1 MPFHDSSTDLFSQV
15 NLYHGAKVTV
25 AGILKMNYFSPR
37 QFVFIIALAVL
48 LTTLPLQSI
57 FKKMRQKDMKE
68 AKEQAKMQNKEEPEV
83 GLNADENMSGTTHL
97 NEPVTDEPELETL
110 RNELGE
116 MKDKYIRK
124 VAEFENFKKRS
135 LKERIDLIQT
145 AGKEVIVDLLEVLDD
160 CERAEKQMSTLDD
173 KAKEGVMLV
182 FNKLKSLLTAKG
194 LKPMETI
201 NKEFNPDIHE
211 AITEIPA
218 PTEEQK
224 GKVIDEI
231 QKGYYL
237 NDKIIRYAK
246 VVVGK

>member
-1 MPFHDSSTDLFSQV
+1 
-15 NLYHGAKVTV
+15 
-25 AGILKMNYFSPR
+25 
-37 QFVFIIALAVL
+37 
-48 LTTLPLQSI
+48 
-57 FKKMRQKDMKE
+57 MRQKDTKE
-68 AKEQAKMQNKEEPEV
+68 ASEQAKMQNTEEPEV
-83 GLNADENMSGTTHL
+83 GINADENISGISHL
-97 NEPVTDEPELETL
+97 NEPLANEPELETL

-116 MKDKYIRK
+116 MKDKFIRK

-135 LKERIDLIQT
+135 LKERVELIQT
-145 AGKEVIVDLLEVLDD
+145 AGKEVIIDMLEVLDD
-160 CERAEKQMSTLDD
+160 CERAEKQMSSLDE

-218 PTEEQK
+218 PTPEQK

>member
-1 MPFHDSSTDLFSQV
+1 
-15 NLYHGAKVTV
+15 
-25 AGILKMNYFSPR
+25 MNYFSLR

-68 AKEQAKMQNKEEPEV
+68 ANERAKMQNREEPEV
-83 GLNADENMSGTTHL
+83 GINADENMGGTTHL
-97 NEPVTDEPELETL
+97 SEPVTDEPELETL

-116 MKDKYIRK
+116 MKDKFIRK

-135 LKERIDLIQT
+135 SKERIELIQT
-145 AGKEVIVDLLEVLDD
+145 AGKEVIIDMLEVLDD
-160 CERAEKQMSTLDD
+160 CERAEKQMSTLDE

-182 FNKLKSLLTAKG
+182 FNKLKSLLFAKG

-201 NKEFNPDIHE
+201 SKEFNPDIHE

-218 PTEEQK
+218 SNDEQK

>member
-1 MPFHDSSTDLFSQV
+1 
-15 NLYHGAKVTV
+15 
-25 AGILKMNYFSPR
+25 MNYFSPR

-68 AKEQAKMQNKEEPEV
+68 ANERAKMQNREEPEV
-83 GLNADENMSGTTHL
+83 GINADENMGGTTHL
-97 NEPVTDEPELETL
+97 SEPVTDEPELETL

-116 MKDKYIRK
+116 MKDKFIRK

-135 LKERIDLIQT
+135 SKERIELIQT
-145 AGKEVIVDLLEVLDD
+145 AGKEVIIDMLEVLDD
-160 CERAEKQMSTLDD
+160 CERAEKQMSTLDE

-182 FNKLKSLLTAKG
+182 FNKLKSLLFAKG

-201 NKEFNPDIHE
+201 SKEFNPDIHE

-218 PTEEQK
+218 SNDEQK

>member
-1 MPFHDSSTDLFSQV
+1 
-15 NLYHGAKVTV
+15 
-25 AGILKMNYFSPR
+25 
-37 QFVFIIALAVL
+37 
-48 LTTLPLQSI
+48 
-57 FKKMRQKDMKE
+57 MRQKDMKE
-68 AKEQAKMQNKEEPEV
+68 AKEQAKVQQPDDAEV
-83 GLNADENMSGTTHL
+83 GINADENLSGTTHL
-97 NEPVTDEPELETL
+97 NEPLINEPEIETL

-116 MKDKYIRK
+116 MKDKFIRK

-135 LKERIDLIQT
+135 LKERIELIQT

-160 CERAEKQMSTLDD
+160 CERAEKQMSSVDEQS
-173 KAKEGVMLV
+173 KEGVILV

-218 PTEEQK
+218 PTGEQK

>member
-1 MPFHDSSTDLFSQV
+1 
-15 NLYHGAKVTV
+15 
-25 AGILKMNYFSPR
+25 MNYFSPR

-68 AKEQAKMQNKEEPEV
+68 ANERAKMQNAEDPEV
-83 GLNADENMSGTTHL
+83 GINADENMSGTSHL
-97 NEPVTDEPELETL
+97 SEPVTDEPELETL

-116 MKDKYIRK
+116 MKDKFIRK

-135 LKERIDLIQT
+135 SKERMELIQT
-145 AGKEVIVDLLEVLDD
+145 AGKEVITDMLEVLDD

-182 FNKLKSLLTAKG
+182 FNKLKSLLIAKG

>member
-1 MPFHDSSTDLFSQV
+1 
-15 NLYHGAKVTV
+15 
-25 AGILKMNYFSPR
+25 MNYFSPR
-37 QFVFIIALAVL
+37 QFVLIIALAVL

-68 AKEQAKMQNKEEPEV
+68 ANERAKMQNAEEPEV
-83 GLNADENMSGTTHL
+83 GINADENMGGTTHL
-97 NEPVTDEPELETL
+97 SEPVTDEPELETL

-116 MKDKYIRK
+116 MKDKFIRK

-135 LKERIDLIQT
+135 SKERIELIQT
-145 AGKEVIVDLLEVLDD
+145 AGKEVIIDMLEVLDD
-160 CERAEKQMSTLDD
+160 CERAEKQMSSLDD
-173 KAKEGVMLV
+173 KAREGVMLV
-182 FNKLKSLLTAKG
+182 FNKLKTLLTAKG

-201 NKEFNPDIHE
+201 NEEFNPDIHE

-218 PTEEQK
+218 PTEKQK

>member
-1 MPFHDSSTDLFSQV
+1 
-15 NLYHGAKVTV
+15 
-25 AGILKMNYFSPR
+25 MNYFSPR
-37 QFVFIIALAVL
+37 QFVPIIALAVL

-68 AKEQAKMQNKEEPEV
+68 ANERAKMQNAAEPEV
-83 GLNADENMSGTTHL
+83 GINADENMSGTTHL
-97 NEPVTDEPELETL
+97 SEPLTNEPELETL

-116 MKDKYIRK
+116 IKDKFIRK

-135 LKERIDLIQT
+135 TKERIDLIQT
-145 AGKEVIVDLLEVLDD
+145 AGKEVIIDMLEVLDD
-160 CERAEKQMSTLDD
+160 CERAEKQMSTIDD

-182 FNKLKSLLTAKG
+182 FNKLKSLLVAKG

-211 AITEIPA
+211 AITEIPVPA
-218 PTEEQK
+218 EEQK

>member
-1 MPFHDSSTDLFSQV
+1 
-15 NLYHGAKVTV
+15 
-25 AGILKMNYFSPR
+25 
-37 QFVFIIALAVL
+37 
-48 LTTLPLQSI
+48 
-57 FKKMRQKDMKE
+57 MKE
-68 AKEQAKMQNKEEPEV
+68 EKGQAKMQQPEDAEV
-83 GLNADENMSGTTHL
+83 GINADENMSGTSHL
-97 NEPVTDEPELETL
+97 NEPLTNEPEIEVL
-110 RNELGE
+110 RNEVGE
-116 MKDKYIRK
+116 MKDKFIRK

-135 LKERIDLIQT
+135 LKERIELIQT
-145 AGKEVIVDLLEVLDD
+145 AGKEVIVDLLDVLDD
-160 CERAEKQMSTLDD
+160 CERAEKQMNTLEDQS
-173 KAKEGVMLV
+173 KEGVMLV
-182 FNKLKSLLTAKG
+182 FNKLKSLLIAKG

-201 NKEFNPDIHE
+201 NTEFNPDMHE

>member
-1 MPFHDSSTDLFSQV
+1 
-15 NLYHGAKVTV
+15 
-25 AGILKMNYFSPR
+25 MNYFPPR

-57 FKKMRQKDMKE
+57 LKKMRQKDMKE
-68 AKEQAKMQNKEEPEV
+68 ANERAKMQNAEQPEV
-83 GLNADENMSGTTHL
+83 GINADENMGGTTHL

-116 MKDKYIRK
+116 MKDKFIRK

-135 LKERIDLIQT
+135 SKERIDLIQT
-145 AGKEVIVDLLEVLDD
+145 AGKEVIVDMLEVLDD
-160 CERAEKQMSTLDD
+160 CERAEKQMSTLDE

-182 FNKLKSLLTAKG
+182 FNKLKSLLIAKG

-201 NKEFNPDIHE
+201 NREFDPDIHE

-218 PTEEQK
+218 PTEKQK
-224 GKVIDEI
+224 GKVVDEI

>member
-1 MPFHDSSTDLFSQV
+1 
-15 NLYHGAKVTV
+15 
-25 AGILKMNYFSPR
+25 MNYFSPR

-68 AKEQAKMQNKEEPEV
+68 ANERAKMQNAEQPEV
-83 GLNADENMSGTTHL
+83 GINADENMGGTTHL

-116 MKDKYIRK
+116 MKDKFIRK

-135 LKERIDLIQT
+135 LKERMELIQT
-145 AGKEVIVDLLEVLDD
+145 AGKEVIVDMLEVLDD
-160 CERAEKQMSTLDD
+160 CERAEKQMSTLDE

-182 FNKLKSLLTAKG
+182 FNKLKSLLAAKG

-201 NKEFNPDIHE
+201 NEEFNPDIHE
-211 AITEIPA
+211 AITEVPV
-218 PTEEQK
+218 PTEKQK

-231 QKGYYL
+231 QKGY
-237 NDKIIRYAK
+237 
-246 VVVGK
+246 

>member
-1 MPFHDSSTDLFSQV
+1 
-15 NLYHGAKVTV
+15 
-25 AGILKMNYFSPR
+25 
-37 QFVFIIALAVL
+37 
-48 LTTLPLQSI
+48 
-57 FKKMRQKDMKE
+57 MKE
-68 AKEQAKMQNKEEPEV
+68 AKEQAKMQQAEESGV
-83 GLNADENMSGTTHL
+83 GINSDENISGTTHL
-97 NEPVTDEPELETL
+97 NEPLINEPELETL

-116 MKDKYIRK
+116 MKEKFIRK
-124 VAEFENFKKRS
+124 VAEFENYKKRS
-135 LKERIDLIQT
+135 LKERMDLIQT

-160 CERAEKQMSTLDD
+160 CERAEKQLNTTEEVSQ
-173 KAKEGVMLV
+173 ANEGVMLV
-182 FNKLKSLLTAKG
+182 FNKLRSILSGKG

-201 NKEFNPDIHE
+201 NKDFDPDIHE

>member
-1 MPFHDSSTDLFSQV
+1 
-15 NLYHGAKVTV
+15 
-25 AGILKMNYFSPR
+25 
-37 QFVFIIALAVL
+37 
-48 LTTLPLQSI
+48 
-57 FKKMRQKDMKE
+57 MRQKDMKE
-68 AKEQAKMQNKEEPEV
+68 AKEQAKVQQPDDAEV
-83 GLNADENMSGTTHL
+83 GINADENLSGTTHL
-97 NEPVTDEPELETL
+97 NEPLINEPEIETL

-116 MKDKYIRK
+116 MKDKFIRK

-135 LKERIDLIQT
+135 LKERIELIQT

-160 CERAEKQMSTLDD
+160 CERAEKQMSSVDEQS
-173 KAKEGVMLV
+173 KEGVILV
-182 FNKLKSLLTAKG
+182 FNKLKRLLTAKG

-218 PTEEQK
+218 PIGEQK